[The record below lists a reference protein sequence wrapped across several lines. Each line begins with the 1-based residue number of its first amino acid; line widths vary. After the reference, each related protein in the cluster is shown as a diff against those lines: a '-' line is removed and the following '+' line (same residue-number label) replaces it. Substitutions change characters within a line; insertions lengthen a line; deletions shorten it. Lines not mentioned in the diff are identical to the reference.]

1 MGDNPGRV
9 ERLGLGWAGH
19 AGAAG
24 DSSGCGERPDLCPG
38 QMTVRVLR
46 STAQRVRALAA
57 EADELE
63 VEITRPERG
72 VAC

>member
-1 MGDNPGRV
+1 VTIPV
-9 ERLGLGWAGH
+9 A
-19 AGAAG
+19 
-24 DSSGCGERPDLCPG
+24 SSGSGWVGQAMRVLLATRRGAVSARTCALS